1 MSYGLYYDLFRQM
14 GYDDVEAEKRANDL
28 VERDAECVLEQ
39 KRRRERDG
47 WEDND

>member
-1 MSYGLYYDLFRQM
+1 MSYWLYYDLFRQM
-14 GYDDVEAEKRANDL
+14 GYDDVEAEKRAN
-28 VERDAECVLEQ
+28 AECVLEQ